1 MQRKPPGVAASFS
14 PGCAQ
19 VATKSGG
26 VYEFEKTSRNCGSH
40 LAPEERTGTARIGV
54 ARLLDDESA
63 PAQNLASPFMKILL
77 VEDHAGSRRNL
88 QRLIGNRGHEV
99 VGVSSAEEAEKMLA
113 TEFFPFLILDWM
125 LPGKSG
131 VALCRE
137 LRAQPKGDEMFILL
151 VTARAD
157 TADLEQALEAGAND
171 YLTKPLDLALLNV
184 RISVAERQIREL
196 GERNQARAA
205 LEESARTTANILENT
220 TDGFF
225 AVDSDWKITHLNAE
239 GETLLA
245 RTRDELLGHV
255 LWEKFPEQIGSV
267 FEANYR
273 RVMADQVA
281 VEFEAIDS
289 SGKVW
294 YEVHAYP
301 SNGGVSVFFRDVS
314 ERKRTE
320 SERLTTSKL
329 ESLGTLA
336 GGIAHDLNNIL
347 TVISGNIGLAQI
359 EAPVDSGTLLGFLSK
374 AGQAAQHAAHLSSQ
388 LLTFSKGGT
397 PLKKVVSVGE
407 LLERS
412 AEFSLYGSNLRA
424 DFDIAVDLW
433 KAEVDAGQIEQ
444 VVNALMLNARDAM
457 PHGGT
462 VRVRARNVVL
472 DNAPD
477 AILPAGHYIKIT
489 ITDRGPGIAEEFR
502 PKVFDP
508 YFTTKPTGTG
518 LGLAISYSIVK
529 KHGGLLQLENA
540 SPEGCAFAFYLRA
553 SDRKLPVPEARVTE
567 RAFHFNHQ
575 RVLVMDDEAAIRE
588 LTSQLLGTLGYEVT
602 AVPDGL
608 EAVRLYERALR
619 RGEHY
624 QVVILDA
631 TVRGG
636 MGGVATIERLRS
648 LDPEVNAII
657 CSGYSDEAALSEFL
671 AYGFRGALPKPF
683 TRTELAEALQRTFE
697 TANAN

>member
-1 MQRKPPGVAASFS
+1 MR
-14 PGCAQ
+14 
-19 VATKSGG
+19 
-26 VYEFEKTSRNCGSH
+26 
-40 LAPEERTGTARIGV
+40 
-54 ARLLDDESA
+54 
-63 PAQNLASPFMKILL
+63 ILL
-77 VEDHAGSRRNL
+77 VEDHTESRKNL
-88 QRLIGNRGHEV
+88 QRLIERRGHEV
-99 VGVSSAEEAEKMLA
+99 VAVASAEEAKQELA
-113 TEFFPFLILDWM
+113 TREFPFLILDWM

-131 VALCRE
+131 VDLCRE
-137 LRAQPKGDEMFILL
+137 LRAKPNGDEMFILL

-157 TADLEQALEAGAND
+157 TADLEQALQAGAND
-171 YLTKPLDLALLNV
+171 YLTKPFDIGLLNV
-184 RISVAERQIREL
+184 RISVAERQICEL
-196 GERNQARAA
+196 AERNHARAA
-205 LEESARTTANILENT
+205 LQESARTMTNILENT

-225 AVDSDWKITHLNAE
+225 AVDSEWKITHLNAE
-239 GETLLA
+239 AETLLG
-245 RTRDELLGHV
+245 RTRHELLGHEF
-255 LWEKFPEQIGSV
+255 WEKFPEQVGSV
-267 FEANYR
+267 FETHYR
-273 RVMADQVA
+273 KVMAEQIP
-281 VEFEAIDS
+281 VEFEASDS

-294 YEVHAYP
+294 YEAHAYS
-301 SNGGVSVFFRDVS
+301 SNGGISVFFRDIS
-314 ERKRTE
+314 ERRKTE

-359 EAPVDSGTLLGFLSK
+359 EAPADSGSLLGFLSK

-407 LLERS
+407 LLKHS

-444 VVNALMLNARDAM
+444 VVNALILNARDAM

-462 VRVRARNVVL
+462 VRIRARNFVFEENT
-472 DNAPD
+472 NAP
-477 AILPAGHYIKIT
+477 LPFGRYIKVT
-489 ITDRGPGIAEEFR
+489 ITDRGSGIAHELR
-502 PKVFDP
+502 TKIFDP

-518 LGLAISYSIVK
+518 LGLAISYSVVK
-529 KHGGLLQLENA
+529 KHGGLLLLENSSA
-540 SPEGCAFAFYLRA
+540 EGSVFAFYLRA
-553 SDRKLPVPEARVTE
+553 SENVAAGPAEGRVAG
-567 RAFHFNHQ
+567 RPFHYNHQ
-575 RVLVMDDEAAIRE
+575 RILVMDDEEAIRE

-619 RGEHY
+619 KGEHF
-624 QVVILDA
+624 QAVILDA

-648 LDPEVNAII
+648 MDPTVNAII

-683 TRTELAEALQRTFE
+683 TRSELADALQRTFE
-697 TANAN
+697 AANAI

>member
-1 MQRKPPGVAASFS
+1 
-14 PGCAQ
+14 
-19 VATKSGG
+19 
-26 VYEFEKTSRNCGSH
+26 
-40 LAPEERTGTARIGV
+40 
-54 ARLLDDESA
+54 
-63 PAQNLASPFMKILL
+63 MKILL
-77 VEDHAGSRRNL
+77 VEDHPGSRKNL
-88 QRLIGNRGHEV
+88 KRLIERRGHEV
-99 VGVSSAEEAEKMLA
+99 LGVGSAEEAEAALTA
-113 TEFFPFLILDWM
+113 EPFPFLILDWM

-131 VALCRE
+131 VDLCRQ
-137 LRAQPKGDEMFILL
+137 LRAQPNGDEMFILL

-171 YLTKPLDLALLNV
+171 YLTKPLDLELLKV
-184 RISVAERQIREL
+184 RLSVAERQIREL
-196 GERNQARAA
+196 SERNEARAA
-205 LEESARTTANILENT
+205 LQESARTMANVLENT

-225 AVDSDWKITHLNAE
+225 TVDSEWKLIYLNAE
-239 GETLLA
+239 AETMLA
-245 RTRDELLGHV
+245 RSRDELLGGV
-255 LWEKFPEQIGSV
+255 LWEKLPELVGSV
-267 FEANYR
+267 CEGNYR
-273 RVMADQVA
+273 KVMAEQVPM
-281 VEFEAIDS
+281 EFEASDP

-294 YEVHAYP
+294 QEIHAYP
-301 SNGGVSVFFRDVS
+301 SNGGVSVFFRDIS
-314 ERKRTE
+314 ERKKSE

-359 EAPVDSGTLLGFLSK
+359 EAPAESGSLLGFLSK
-374 AGQAAQHAAHLSSQ
+374 AGQAAQHAAHLSGQ

-397 PLKKVVSVGE
+397 PLKKVVSIGE
-407 LLERS
+407 LLEHS

-424 DFDIAVDLW
+424 DFDLAVDLW

-444 VVNALMLNARDAM
+444 VVNALMLNAREAM
-457 PHGGT
+457 SGGGT

-472 DNAPD
+472 EEAADPF
-477 AILPAGHYIKIT
+477 LPAGPYIKIT
-489 ITDRGPGIAEEFR
+489 ITDRGAGIPEELR
-502 PKVFDP
+502 TKIFDP

-529 KHGGLLQLENA
+529 KHGGLLLLESA
-540 SPEGCAFAFYLRA
+540 SPEGSAFAFYLRA
-553 SDRKLPVPEARVTE
+553 SDRTLAAAETRVPQ

-608 EAVRLYERALR
+608 EAVRIYERALR
-619 RGEHY
+619 RGENF
-624 QVVILDA
+624 QAVILDA

-648 LDPEVNAII
+648 MDPKVNAII

-683 TRTELAEALQRTFE
+683 TRSELADALQRTFE
-697 TANAN
+697 GANSN